1 MVVRSR
7 SIASFVAGN
16 MYQTDLSAL
25 HMANS
30 IASVEKATIFLQSV
44 QEEAVQS

>member
-7 SIASFVAGN
+7 LIASFVAGN
-16 MYQTDLSAL
+16 MYQTDQGAL
-25 HMANS
+25 HIANS
-30 IASVEKATIFLQSV
+30 ITSVEKPTILLQSV